1 MQFRKPANVKGPR
14 RSDAPRPTP
23 GQLLEPEP
31 RRELSVAEGQQ
42 LLRGLKKIALQKAV
56 EHRLYMRGI
65 ESEQVY
71 GHLANPDSLEAAVA
85 LAHGAREF
93 PRYELLFRISKR
105 KRFKLTGTLIG
116 SELHVEAAS
125 VVTVA

>member
-14 RSDAPRPTP
+14 RSETPRPTP
-23 GQLLEPEP
+23 NQPLDPEP
-31 RRELSVAEGQQ
+31 RRELSVSEGQA
-42 LLRGLKKIALQKAV
+42 LLRRLKKIALQKAV

-65 ESEQVY
+65 ESETVY
-71 GHLANPDSLEAAVA
+71 AHLADPSGLEAATA
-85 LAHGAREF
+85 LAHGPREF
-93 PRYELLFRISKR
+93 PRYELLFKVSKR